1 MTQLTFSL
9 VNVERQAKQLKPSN
23 HTLKNPYKT
32 YLVMI
37 NIMIYLSFFDS
48 ILNWS
53 IKKIIIYKTNPVLH
67 DIFNIIK
74 GFLQIFAHDTLLK
87 CVFKFAPCLHQKS
100 DNWALNFV
108 FFYALM
114 LMLPTTFVP
123 NRTTRKCRTGMDFSN
138 FDAKLAPNVVQI
150 FPK

>member
-1 MTQLTFSL
+1 MEKLRFIGILTYPKISLHHLLKCIFDVRKSTLLFLTQLTLSL
-9 VNVERQAKQLKPSN
+9 VNVEGQAKQLEPSK

-32 YLVMI
+32 YIVMI
-37 NIMIYLSFFDS
+37 NIMIYFSIFDS

-100 DNWALNFV
+100 DN
-108 FFYALM
+108 
-114 LMLPTTFVP
+114 
-123 NRTTRKCRTGMDFSN
+123 
-138 FDAKLAPNVVQI
+138 
-150 FPK
+150 